1 MALQAELEAHLATG
15 LTTVARAWA
24 ITRSDGLRMG
34 FTDHDRDLSFA
45 GLSFRADTGLTALAL
60 QQSTGLSVDN
70 TEAMGALSDTAISE
84 ADIAAGR
91 FDGAEVL
98 AWLVNWVDVSQ
109 RQVLF
114 RGTIGEI
121 RRAGGAFQAELR
133 GLSEALNRPVGRI
146 YQKPCTAVLGDAI
159 CRFDVETPGYAFE
172 GALVAA
178 FENRVLRFSLQPL
191 SGFEAGWFQRGRVRM
206 LSGAAAGLSATIKRD
221 TFEAGTRRIDL
232 WEPIREYLA
241 MGDLV
246 RIESGCDKR
255 FETCRLKF
263 NNLMNFQGFPDIP
276 EDDWLMVHPTQAKA
290 QGGGSRR

>member
-1 MALQAELEAHLATG
+1 MALQAELQAHLATG
-15 LTTVARAWA
+15 LTTLSRAWA

-34 FTDHDRDLSFA
+34 FTDHDRDLSFD
-45 GLSFRADTGLTALAL
+45 GLTFRAETGLTALAL
-60 QQSTGLSVDN
+60 QQSTGMSVDN

-98 AWLVNWVDVSQ
+98 AWLVNWADTTQ
-109 RQVLF
+109 RQMLF

-146 YQKPCTAVLGDAI
+146 FQKPCTAVLGDAT
-159 CRFDVETPGYAFE
+159 CGFDLSAPGYAHE
-172 GALVAA
+172 GAILSAID
-178 FENRVLRFSLQPL
+178 NRVVRFAVQPL
-191 SGFEAGWFQRGRVRM
+191 SGFETGWFQRGRLRV
-206 LSGAAAGLSATIKRD
+206 LSGAAEGLSATIKRD
-221 TFEAGTRRIDL
+221 VIDGADRRIDL
-232 WEPIREYLA
+232 WEPLRAALGA
-241 MGDLV
+241 GDLV
-246 RIESGCDKR
+246 RIEAGCDKR

-263 NNLMNFQGFPDIP
+263 NNLLNYQGFPDIP
-276 EDDWLMVHPTQAKA
+276 EDDWLMIHPTQAKA